1 MHTLKHNYHWPLN
14 TDLRVR
20 QTTQI
25 NIGQHVEFDYFR
37 EATNS
42 KHYAGTVERVVNKE
56 NGDLLTI
63 KTDGGFRSFH
73 ADLITNIV

>member
-1 MHTLKHNYHWPLN
+1 MHTLNHNYHWPLN
-14 TDLRVR
+14 TDHQIR

-37 EATNS
+37 EATQS
-42 KHYAGTVERVVNKE
+42 KHYSGIVQRVVNKE

-63 KTDGGFRSFH
+63 KTDRGFRSFH